1 MRGEDTCSSNQR
13 EKMGWGESDIVD
25 RQSEFASDWG
35 Q

>member
-1 MRGEDTCSSNQR
+1 MFVKPEGEDR
-13 EKMGWGESDIVD
+13 LGESDIVD